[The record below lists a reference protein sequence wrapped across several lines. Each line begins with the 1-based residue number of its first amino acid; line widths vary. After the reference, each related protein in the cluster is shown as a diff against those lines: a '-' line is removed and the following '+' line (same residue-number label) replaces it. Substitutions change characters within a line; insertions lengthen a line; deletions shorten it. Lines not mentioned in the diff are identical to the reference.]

1 MPTQV
6 AKDEGVSEL
15 TRTSRGYFVAPLQ
28 EVSLARAHMG
38 IDGAVALSLT
48 AVLEIVLPALEQMI
62 KLGAYLGPGLR
73 VVPNTALILS
83 LQRCTDLSDALAPK

>member
-6 AKDEGVSEL
+6 AKDVGVSEL
-15 TRTSRGYFVAPLQ
+15 TRTSRGYFAAPLQ
-28 EVSLARAHMG
+28 EVSHSRAHMG

-62 KLGAYLGPGLR
+62 ELGAYLGPGLR
-73 VVPNTALILS
+73 GRA
-83 LQRCTDLSDALAPK
+83 QHGADLVLATLH